1 MSAAEVS
8 IRMSRLERP
17 AGIGPAERLTEDVV
31 EVVNEIEHASLEI
44 LERGKACALEQSS
57 REDGEPD
64 LDLVEP
70 RAVSWGIDETDS
82 VRRVLQKLAARSLRL
97 KDPDLAFD
105 AECFFDATAFSH

>member
-17 AGIGPAERLTEDVV
+17 ASIGPAERLFE
-31 EVVNEIEHASLEI
+31 EVIEIVNKIEHPSLKI
-44 LERGKACALEQSS
+44 IERGKACAFEKSS
-57 REDGEPD
+57 GEDGEPN
-64 LDLVEP
+64 LDLIEP
-70 RAVSWGIDETDS
+70 RAVSWGIDETNS